1 MIVYTGGTFDLFHP
15 GHVELLRKCS
25 EIGFTVVALNT
36 DDFIFNY
43 KKRYPIMTYQE
54 REAVLKSCR
63 YVDKVIPNHGGADS
77 KPAILSI
84 KPDLIVIGS
93 DWARKDYYAQM
104 QFDQDWLDANGIG
117 LAYFPY
123 SGGISSTQI
132 KARLAVD

>member
-1 MIVYTGGTFDLFHP
+1 MIVYTGGTFDLFHL

-36 DDFIFNY
+36 DDFIFHY
-43 KKRYPIMTYQE
+43 KKRYPIMTYEE

-77 KPAILSI
+77 KPAILSV
-84 KPDLIVIGS
+84 KPDIIVIGS
-93 DWARKDYYAQM
+93 DWARKDYYLQM
-104 QFDQDWLDANGIG
+104 QFDQDWLDANNIG

-123 SGGISSTQI
+123 SRGISSTEI